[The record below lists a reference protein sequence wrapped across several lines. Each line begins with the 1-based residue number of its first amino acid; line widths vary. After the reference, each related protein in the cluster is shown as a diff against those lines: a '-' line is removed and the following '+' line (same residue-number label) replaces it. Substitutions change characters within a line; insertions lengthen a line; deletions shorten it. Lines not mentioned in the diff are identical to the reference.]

1 MRYFWRIRRDLFQS
15 GTKKGGVWLE
25 CSEDAPVHTLPEN
38 AEGKAGL
45 AELHL
50 RLQSAPPS
58 LALPSPALPNLHKLE
73 LERLTERERER
84 ERESSTQGGAGQ
96 GSLSCLYSPANCFS
110 SQIKLQCPP
119 YIGGA
124 GWQSTVEIEQHDDF
138 IVCGELSLSAWFLS
152 DTTMCGSCDSLWC
165 DRTWDCHS
173 ALFWL
178 VLLRWPLTVHQW
190 RTCEHLKF
198 R

>member
-15 GTKKGGVWLE
+15 GAKKGGVWLE

-58 LALPSPALPNLHKLE
+58 PALPSPALPNLHKLE
-73 LERLTERERER
+73 LERLTESLR

-96 GSLSCLYSPANCFS
+96 GSLSCLYSRANCFS

-119 YIGGA
+119 YIGVSVNIGD
-124 GWQSTVEIEQHDDF
+124 W
-138 IVCGELSLSAWFLS
+138 
-152 DTTMCGSCDSLWC
+152 TTW
-165 DRTWDCHS
+165 
-173 ALFWL
+173 WL
-178 VLLRWPLTVHQW
+178 YSLRWVVLVCLIPVRHHHVWVVWLSVMWSYLRLPL
-190 RTCEHLKF
+190 RTLLIGPAKMAF
-198 R
+198 DSPPMADMRAS